1 MIEIKI
7 TGENAN
13 DATNQ
18 LLGFANFVAIGVNV
32 VQAQQAQQQPAA
44 VEEKPAAEETPKA
57 AKGAKATKKATIPA
71 TEPEPEQADI
81 EDVLD
86 DDVVE
91 EVANPVPQ
99 NIEQLRELVM
109 KVHTKVG
116 AVEGSRIVQFYAPK
130 ISGVPVEKYK
140 ELAAKL
146 YKALEG

>member
-7 TGENAN
+7 TGENAM
-13 DATNQ
+13 DAANH

-32 VQAQQAQQQPAA
+32 VQAQQNQTAPV
-44 VEEKPAAEETPKA
+44 VEAPVTEEAPKA
-57 AKGAKATKKATIPA
+57 AEKKTEAKKAAAP
-71 TEPEPEQADI
+71 EPEPEQADI

-91 EVANPVPQ
+91 DVARPIPQ

-116 AVEGSRIVQFYAPK
+116 AVKGSAIVQAYAPK
-130 ISGVPVEKYK
+130 ISGVPTDKYA
-140 ELAAKL
+140 ELAGKL
-146 YKALEG
+146 YDALEK